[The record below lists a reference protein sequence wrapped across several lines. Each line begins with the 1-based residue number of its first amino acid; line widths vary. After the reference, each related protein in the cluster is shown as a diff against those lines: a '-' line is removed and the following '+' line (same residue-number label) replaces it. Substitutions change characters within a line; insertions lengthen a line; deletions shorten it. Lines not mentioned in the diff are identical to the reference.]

1 MVIDYPGPFDLF
13 DFEKTLNR
21 WAQLKAEYGAQGLLE
36 KVAEIKR
43 LLEVEMDEL
52 LALSEDKALAAA
64 EPDDLDA
71 IRALRPAGR
80 RRLWISLPGPV
91 YHERLAGA
99 LLGRFA
105 GCTLGSPV
113 EAWSIEKMRDWAAYV
128 GDPFPPQDYWS
139 QVERPTEVKY
149 QVCRRERFARK
160 KIEGV
165 PDDDDIIYTLLGLL
179 ILEAYG
185 PDFTVEDVGQAWLR
199 HLPLAATAEAA
210 ALNNL
215 RAGIPACDAG
225 WRNNPWAQWIGA
237 GIRADP
243 WAYAAPGWPAR
254 AAELAYHD
262 AYVSHRRNG
271 VFAAMYFAAVISAAF
286 TVDNPVEALHIGLEE
301 IPRDCR
307 LAEAVRW
314 ALAEAPHIHNHA
326 AAHAAVAARFP
337 GMSPVHAINNAC
349 LVVWGLALGGLDF
362 TRVIGQTVAMGFDN
376 DCTAATAGS
385 IVGAVLG
392 QSRIPAQ
399 WSQPFNNRV
408 HSYLIGHPS
417 FALDDLVARFTAQ
430 AKRVFEASKE
440 VVSD

>member
-1 MVIDYPGPFDLF
+1 MTDYPDVF

-21 WAQLKAEYGAQGLLE
+21 WAQLKAEYGADGLTE
-36 KVAEIKR
+36 KVAEIKQ
-43 LLEVEMDEL
+43 LLHIKLNEL
-52 LALSEDKALAAA
+52 LTLPEDAVLARA
-64 EPDDLDA
+64 EPDDLAA
-71 IRALRPAGR
+71 IRALRPAGH
-80 RRLWISLPGPV
+80 RRLWLSFPGPV
-91 YHERLAGA
+91 YQERLAGA

-149 QVCRRERFARK
+149 QVCRREQFARK

-165 PDDDDIIYTLLGLL
+165 PDDDDIIYTLLGLM

-215 RAGIPACDAG
+215 RAGIPARDAG
-225 WRNNPWAQWIGA
+225 RRNNPWAQWIGA

-243 WAYAAPGWPAR
+243 WGYAAPGWPAR
-254 AAELAYHD
+254 AAAMAYHD
-262 AYVSHRRNG
+262 ACISHRRNG

-286 TVDNPVEALHIGLEE
+286 AVDDPVEALHIGLEE
-301 IPRDCR
+301 IPPDCR
-307 LAEAVRW
+307 LARVVGW
-314 ALAEAPHIHNHA
+314 ALREAPGIHTYA
-326 AAHAAVAARFP
+326 DAHAAVAARFP
-337 GMSPVHAINNAC
+337 GMSPVHAVNNAC
-349 LVVWGLALGGLDF
+349 LVVWGLTLGGQDF
-362 TRVIGQTVAMGFDN
+362 TGVIGQTVAMGFDN
-376 DCTAATAGS
+376 DCNAATAGS
-385 IVGAVLG
+385 IAGAILG
-392 QSRIPAQ
+392 RSAIPAH
-399 WSQPFNNRV
+399 WYRCFNNTV
-408 HSYLIGHPS
+408 HSYLNGYPS

-430 AKRVFEASKE
+430 AKRVFAASKE